1 MSLEPAVVQ
10 ENLALAHAEVADAAA
25 RSGRPAAAV
34 ELLAAVKYVEP
45 ADLAVL
51 ADAGI
56 ELVGENRV
64 EQLIAKQAV
73 AGDRFTWDF
82 IGHLQSRKARD
93 LAGRVR
99 LVHSLSTLSAAERLD
114 RSSELPTA
122 CLVEV
127 NAAGEDSKQGL
138 APGELDAFLEALV
151 VLPHVRVEGLMTMPP
166 LAASPEESRPYFA
179 ALRELAGSLAE
190 RWAPQHSFARL
201 SMGTSQDYAVAVEEG
216 ATIVRLGSTLY
227 RRSSV

>member
-1 MSLEPAVVQ
+1 MSIEPEVVR
-10 ENLALAHAEVADAAA
+10 ENLAVARAAVAEAAV
-25 RSGRPAAAV
+25 RSGRTADAV
-34 ELLAAVKYVEP
+34 ELLAAVRYVAPEDMP
-45 ADLAVL
+45 ALA
-51 ADAGI
+51 AAGI
-56 ELVGENRV
+56 ELAGENRV
-64 EQLIAKQAV
+64 EQLLAKQEV
-73 AGDRFTWDF
+73 ARDLFAWDF

-114 RSSELPTA
+114 RSCEQPMA

-127 NAAGEDSKQGL
+127 NVAGEDSKQGL
-138 APGELDAFLEALV
+138 VPDELDAFLEQAAK
-151 VLPHVRVEGLMTMPP
+151 LPNIRIEGLMTMPP
-166 LAASPEESRPYFA
+166 LAAAPETSRPYFA
-179 ALRELAGSLAE
+179 ALRDLALSLAG
-190 RWAPQHSFARL
+190 RWSPDHRFDRL